1 MGSKI
6 KNFKNNE
13 PKKGNLKTQ
22 DLCSNNNINKNKN
35 NITQQ
40 RT

>member
-6 KNFKNNE
+6 KKFKNNE

-22 DLCSNNNINKNKN
+22 DLCSNNINKNKN